1 MEILKII
8 SSFYDIEYVKGLRD
22 ENDNRLN
29 GQIDYKT
36 KKISVERN
44 APRQKQLQTIIH
56 EIFHGMSE
64 ELGIPMNEKF
74 VRAVSRAMLCV
85 ILDNPWFF
93 KEVLKNAK
101 I

>member
-8 SSFYDIEYVKGLRD
+8 SSFYSIEYIKGLRD
-22 ENDNRLN
+22 TDNNRLA
-29 GQIDYKT
+29 GQIDYRI
-36 KKISVERN
+36 KKVSVERN
-44 APRQKQLQTIIH
+44 IPRQKQLQTIIH
-56 EIFHGMSE
+56 EILHGISE

-93 KEVLKNAK
+93 KEVLRNAK